1 MGVLQVEQG
10 IDGKHGE
17 RGYMGVVEVDT
28 SAGHGIHKQNMIYRD
43 LDDTRVTKPNKR
55 ERKGQ
60 NIAQEEWD
68 INW

>member
-1 MGVLQVEQG
+1 MDRENTW
-10 IDGKHGE
+10 
-17 RGYMGVVEVDT
+17 VVEVDT
-28 SAGHGIHKQNMIYRD
+28 STEHGIQKQNMRYRE
-43 LDDTRVTKPNKR
+43 LDDTWVTKPNKR